1 MDWRL
6 HPCFTLHFPT
16 DVDLKTR
23 ITTNLAHPL
32 STENASKKCNSPP
45 QTFLLLIISSLAV
58 IFRSL
63 LFHIIHICAF
73 YFVFEIVYTP
83 VLPSHTLSLLSLFC
97 VSFEKHSRVPRGCI
111 SSPSLLLSSCVP
123 AIQIIP
129 NMAS

>member
-1 MDWRL
+1 MGHQRGNTLYGLEDPSLL
-6 HPCFTLHFPT
+6 HSPPSNRCGSEN
-16 DVDLKTR
+16 KN
-23 ITTNLAHPL
+23 TTNLAHPL

-83 VLPSHTLSLLSLFC
+83 VLPSHTLSLSLFC
-97 VSFEKHSRVPRGCI
+97 VSLV
-111 SSPSLLLSSCVP
+111 
-123 AIQIIP
+123 
-129 NMAS
+129 